1 MVHPSL
7 IIQTQTEYRAEHILG
22 PQRAELVAALQAHFP
37 QEPPRV
43 ALEEDVEPLP
53 LARLCV
59 DRIPPGQESEVR
71 ACVQAFID
79 REHPDWTILAE

>member
-1 MVHPSL
+1 MVRPSL

-22 PQRAELVAALQAHFP
+22 PQRAELAAALQAQFQ
-37 QEPPRV
+37 QETPRV
-43 ALEEDVEPLP
+43 AIEEEAELLP

-59 DRIPPGQESEVR
+59 DRIPPGREAEVR

-79 REHPDWTILAE
+79 REHLDCTLVAE